1 VLQKLFLFCDNHLF
15 FSPKIPIILS
25 TNGGYM
31 KIAILSGSK
40 SDQNV
45 IDAANP
51 YLEYFGLQA
60 EKRVISAHRNPQA
73 LAEFIQNFEA
83 DGGELFIGVAGMAA
97 HLPGVIA
104 SHTLKP
110 VLGVPAEGPS
120 LGGLDSLLSIVQMPK
135 GIPVATFTIG
145 KAGMINAIV
154 FAARLL
160 ALKYPELKIK
170 LETFR
175 ENGSML

>member
-1 VLQKLFLFCDNHLF
+1 
-15 FSPKIPIILS
+15 
-25 TNGGYM
+25 M

-51 YLEYFGLQA
+51 YLEFFGLQA
-60 EKRVISAHRNPQA
+60 DKRVLSAHRNPKA
-73 LAEFIQNFEA
+73 LAEFITQFEA
-83 DGGELFIGVAGMAA
+83 EGGELFIGVAGMAA

-120 LGGLDSLLSIVQMPK
+120 LQGLDSLLSIVQMPK

-145 KAGMINAIV
+145 KAGMINAVV
-154 FAARLL
+154 FAAQILSV
-160 ALKYPELKIK
+160 KYPELEEK
-170 LETFR
+170 LKKFR